1 MKIYIGSDHGGFDL
15 KQELLGSLPS
25 LGQSTGQLFEFKDLG
40 CYTNESVNYPDLAK
54 LVCESILDD
63 YKKHPHFTASEDA
76 LSMGSVGILFCGS
89 GQGMAMKA
97 NKYQQIRAGLCWNS
111 EITTLARE
119 HNNANILCLP
129 GRYINSP
136 VALEM
141 IRIFLTTPFAKG
153 RHSIRV
159 DKIANT

>member
-15 KQELLGSLPS
+15 KQQFLGSLPT
-25 LGQSTGQLFEFKDLG
+25 LGGSHEFKDLG
-40 CYTNESVNYPDLAK
+40 SYTQESVNYADFAK
-54 LVCESILDD
+54 ITCESILED
-63 YKKHPHFTASEDA
+63 YKKFPQVIASEDA
-76 LSMGSVGILFCGS
+76 YVYGSLGILICGS

-97 NKYQQIRAGLCWNS
+97 NRYSHIRAALCWNS

-129 GRYINSP
+129 GRYIHSP

-141 IRIFLTTPFAKG
+141 IKIFLTTPFAKG
-153 RHSIRV
+153 RHSVRV
-159 DKIANT
+159 DKI

>member
-1 MKIYIGSDHGGFDL
+1 MKVYIGSDHGGFEL
-15 KQELLGSLPS
+15 KQELLKSIPT
-25 LGQSTGQLFEFKDLG
+25 LGTSYDFKDLG

-54 LVCESILDD
+54 LVCESLLND
-63 YKKHPHFTASEDA
+63 YEKIPNLTASDDA
-76 LSMGSVGILFCGS
+76 LSIGSVAILFCGS

-97 NKYQQIRAGLCWNS
+97 NKYAQIRAGLCWS
-111 EITTLARE
+111 PEITTLARE

-136 VALEM
+136 TALEM
-141 IRIFLTTPFAKG
+141 VKIFLTTPFAKG

-159 DKIANT
+159 DKI